1 MIEAFLSHFD
11 ASIVSLL
18 GWGILETFYMVIAS
32 TVVSYLIGL
41 PLGLALVLTDKR
53 GMYPMPL
60 VSGILNFVINVVR
73 SIPFLILV
81 VAINPFIRLVAGK
94 IFGPTAAVVGLVV
107 AAAPFVARLVEQS
120 LQEVDHGVIEAAL
133 SMGASPFT
141 ILWKVMLPE
150 AKPSLITGSA
160 IATTTI
166 LGYSAMAGFIGAG
179 GLGDIALRFGYKR
192 YEFEIMFVTIV
203 LLVIVVQIFQE
214 VGMRLAKSGDKRN
227 IS

>member
-11 ASIVSLL
+11 ANIVSLL
-18 GWGILETFYMVIAS
+18 GRGILETFYMVIAS
-32 TVVSYLIGL
+32 TAASYLIGL

-53 GMYPMPL
+53 GMHPMPL

-107 AAAPFVARLVEQS
+107 AAAPFIARLVEQS
-120 LQEVDHGVIEAAL
+120 LQEVDNGVIEAAL

-150 AKPSLITGSA
+150 AKPSLVLGSA

-192 YEFEIMFVTIV
+192 YEFEIMLVTIV

-214 VGMRLAKSGDKRN
+214 IGMRLAKSGDKRN